1 MQFHERL
8 RKYRKQMGL
17 SQEVLAEKLYVSR
30 SAVAKWENGLGL
42 PSEDSLDAIAE
53 FFGVN
58 REELLSDR
66 ETETII
72 VEKNGK
78 LSRQKTYLIGL
89 IVLACALLIVSAIIL
104 GVFLTRGN
112 DSNIGDGNNNG
123 VNNTD
128 NGVNNTDEEITAPGI
143 VKEDIY
149 TWFDMNKTNLPG
161 LEKCKKIQVG
171 MSLNQVISEIGKP
184 QRDIGSG
191 VPLFQF
197 DLDDGTILT
206 VSFDIENKLN
216 TSNYDSLIVSRISYD
231 LGVPE
236 IFFPYCGSLSE
247 FYPWINEL
255 KVENIIQVRYEHAF
269 IGVAPGSFK
278 DISYTT
284 NSVDIENSY
293 RLLFSNVQ
301 EISIN
306 EGQVTGGGYVK
317 YDFLTANNKTYSVK
331 VSNNRLFINYR
342 YYKFV
347 NNFYYEFQNA
357 DTNCYAFDTNVIPRA
372 EQYEIYT
379 YANESVKVGD
389 YDGIGEFEFCIYDGL
404 IEKTPSYYAKTALD
418 VNLLILSEN
427 QFMIENDYKPIV
439 YQIISKKDFSALF
452 EKSTE

>member
-78 LSRQKTYLIGL
+78 LSRQKAYLIGL
-89 IVLACALLIVSAIIL
+89 IVLVCALLIASAIIL

-112 DSNIGDGNNNG
+112 DSNFGDSN
-123 VNNTD
+123 

-143 VKEDIY
+143 DKEDIY
-149 TWFDMNKTNLPG
+149 TWFDMNKTDLPS
-161 LEKCKKIQVG
+161 LEKCKKIKAS

-184 QRDIGSG
+184 QRDIGYG
-191 VPLFQF
+191 ALLFQF
-197 DLDDGTILT
+197 DLDDGTIFT
-206 VSFDIENKLN
+206 VTFVQDLNKINNKPDI
-216 TSNYDSLIVSRISYD
+216 SYYDSLIVAYMNFEQ
-231 LGVPE
+231 E
-236 IFFPYCGSLSE
+236 IPDIIFPYCGSLSNL
-247 FYPWINEL
+247 YSWINDL
-255 KVENIIQVRYEHAF
+255 NVEDIVQVRYEHAF
-269 IGVAPGSFK
+269 IGVAPGNLK

-284 NSVDIENSY
+284 NGVDIENSY

-306 EGQVTGGGYVK
+306 EGQVDGGGYVK
-317 YDFLTANNKTYSVK
+317 YDFLTVNNETYSIK
-331 VSNNRLFINYR
+331 VCNNRLFIIDR

-347 NNFYYEFQNA
+347 DNFYYEFQHA
-357 DTNCYAFDTNVIPRA
+357 DLNCYAFDTNGIPRA

-379 YANESVKVGD
+379 YATESVKVGD
-389 YDGIGEFEFCIYDGL
+389 YDGIGEFEFCIYDTL
-404 IEKTPSYYAKTALD
+404 IDKAPSYYAKTAFA

-427 QFMIENDYKPIV
+427 QFMIEDNYKPIV

-452 EKSTE
+452 EEDAE